1 MTKFAA
7 SSQMFSSN
15 ALQLDGGSGGG
26 GGGGSKISTS
36 TLKRKTPSE
45 LRGELL
51 KIKNLVELVDES
63 PAPGLS
69 ATRNADGELSGSKKS
84 DSSKAPRY
92 IDTRMDELFPVTKN
106 NITLKLLSRN
116 KNLKETEYVGN
127 LKTSIVP
134 MDLNGNHQAQNPCL
148 DDTVGS
154 GNSKNYLTQ
163 ARNTDKKCSKITF
176 QSVRDL
182 SLGGDKF
189 NGSSFVDMDKA
200 LKGLVSSEPHGLSV
214 PLVDYVDSIG
224 QVMPKSCCSEF
235 LIPGDSIPL
244 DLTLKTTMRVLSTS
258 SVNWFHRLTNCG
270 TSNGLSQFT
279 SVGCTSKSTG
289 CTSEPTSN
297 CQSTNPRTCHS
308 WVHPQSILPR
318 SVIAALT
325 TAPGGQMDF
334 LSNRQQAWEDS
345 FRCLYYMLR
354 KKTCK
359 IFYVCTEQFVVMFV
373 GICSPKETKSSCL
386 AYVSQST
393 TNLRSLL
400 KEHGAS
406 FSMPLCHSKVE
417 EAAAEDL
424 VELSEMEKYNIGQ
437 ARAMQTMTGIDN
449 SPQSLLMFTG
459 NKGIHA
465 LYDFLLNYRFFLTSI
480 TGGDVPLLYSPVA
493 FENAALSAPVVRCRQ
508 LRKADYI
515 SLQQKDSDMDS
526 APCSD
531 SSSGISYSI
540 EINDVYL
547 PPWVISGICNAM
559 LSNGVD
565 FQASFVTESTSIGL
579 NIGLGIAKDQPAQQA
594 VAEEPLRECS
604 HPFDIPFA
612 TLSPHT
618 QNAFLKGLKYSG
630 GSYTASVSPV
640 I

>member
-15 ALQLDGGSGGG
+15 TLQVGD
-26 GGGGSKISTS
+26 GGSKISTS

-51 KIKNLVELVDES
+51 KRKNLVELVDES
-63 PAPGLS
+63 PAPVLS
-69 ATRNADGELSGSKKS
+69 SMRNADGELSGSKKS

-92 IDTRMDELFPVTKN
+92 IDTRMNELFPVTKN
-106 NITLKLLSRN
+106 NVILKLLSRN
-116 KNLKETEYVGN
+116 KNPKETVFNEYVGN
-127 LKTSIVP
+127 LKTSVVS
-134 MDLNGNHQAQNPCL
+134 MGLNGNHQAQNSRL
-148 DDTVGS
+148 DDTVASGS
-154 GNSKNYLTQ
+154 SKNYSSQVSKTS
-163 ARNTDKKCSKITF
+163 KKCSKITF
-176 QSVRDL
+176 QSVQEL
-182 SLGGDKF
+182 SLGGDKL

-200 LKGLVSSEPHGLSV
+200 LKGLVSSEPHGLSAQ
-214 PLVDYVDSIG
+214 LVDSVDNIG
-224 QVMPKSCCSEF
+224 QVMPKSFCSEF
-235 LIPGDSIPL
+235 HVPGDNIPL

-279 SVGCTSKSTG
+279 SVGCPSESTG
-289 CTSEPTSN
+289 CTSVPTSN
-297 CQSTNPRTCHS
+297 CQSRNPRNFHS
-308 WVHPQSILPR
+308 WVHPQSVLPR

-325 TAPGGQMDF
+325 SAAGGQMDF
-334 LSNRQQAWEDS
+334 LRNRQQAWEDS

-354 KKTCK
+354 KKMCK
-359 IFYVCTEQFVVMFV
+359 IFYVCTEQFVVMFT
-373 GICSPKETKSSCL
+373 GLCSPKETMCSCL

-406 FSMPLCHSKVE
+406 FSMPLCHSKLE

-424 VELSEMEKYNIGQ
+424 VELSEIEKYNLGQ
-437 ARAMQTMTGIDN
+437 ARAMETMTGIDN

-459 NKGIHA
+459 NKSVHA
-465 LYDFLLNYRFFLTSI
+465 LYDFLLNYRFFLTSL
-480 TGGDVPLLYSPVA
+480 TGGDVPTLYSPVA
-493 FENAALSAPVVRCRQ
+493 FENAALSAPEVRCRQ
-508 LRKADYI
+508 LRKADFI
-515 SLQQKDSDMDS
+515 SLQQKESDMNT
-526 APCSD
+526 APYSD
-531 SSSGISYSI
+531 SLSGICYSI
-540 EINDVYL
+540 DITDVYL
-547 PPWVISGICNAM
+547 PPWVICGICNAIR
-559 LSNGVD
+559 SNGVD

-594 VAEEPLRECS
+594 VTDKPLQES
-604 HPFDIPFA
+604 GHSFDIPYA

-630 GSYTASVSPV
+630 GSYTTSISPV
-640 I
+640 V